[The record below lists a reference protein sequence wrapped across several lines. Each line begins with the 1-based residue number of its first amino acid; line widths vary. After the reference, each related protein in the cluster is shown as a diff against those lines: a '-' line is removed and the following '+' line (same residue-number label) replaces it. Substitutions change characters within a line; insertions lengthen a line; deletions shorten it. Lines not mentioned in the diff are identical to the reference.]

1 MPQTP
6 LSLQEQFAPLS
17 VCYGC
22 GPANPQGLQIKSH
35 VSGDS
40 VVAKFTPASHHHAFP
55 NVLNGGIIATILD
68 CHCNWAACWYL
79 MQHQKLD
86 TPPCTVTAK
95 MEITLKKPTPLN
107 SLTLVARCVKAS
119 ENKATISADLKIGDV
134 IYDQFIGEFVIVS
147 PDHPAFQ
154 RW

>member
-6 LSLQEQFAPLS
+6 LSLQEQYAANS

-22 GPANPQGLQIKSH
+22 GPANTHGLQVQSH
-35 VSGDS
+35 VSGDN
-40 VVAKFTPASHHHAFP
+40 VVATFTPASHHHAFP

-68 CHCNWAACWYL
+68 CHCNWAACWFL
-79 MQHQKLD
+79 MQHNKLN

-95 MEITLKKPTPLN
+95 MEITLKKPTPLDT
-107 SLTLVARCVKAS
+107 LTLIARCAEIS
-119 ENKATISADLKIGDV
+119 NNKATISADLKINDV
-134 IYDQFIGEFVIVS
+134 IYDQFQGVFVMVT
-147 PDHPAFQ
+147 PDHPAFH